1 MTLSIR
7 FGYLSDFNRL
17 LSSDD
22 YLREALTKKS
32 SMVYKID
39 KDADIA
45 YVKKVLTNRN
55 INFVIT

>member
-7 FGYLSDFNRL
+7 FGYLYDFNRL

-22 YLREALTKKS
+22 YLQEALTKKS

-45 YVKKVLTNRN
+45 YIEKELTNRN

>member
-1 MTLSIR
+1 MTLNIR
-7 FGYLSDFNRL
+7 FGYLHNFSIL

-22 YLREALTKKS
+22 YLQGALTKKS

-55 INFVIT
+55 INFLIS

>member
-1 MTLSIR
+1 MTLNIR
-7 FGYLSDFNRL
+7 FGYLYNFSIL

-22 YLREALTKKS
+22 YLQEALTKES

-39 KDADIA
+39 KNADIA
-45 YVKKVLTNRN
+45 YIKKVLTNGN

>member
-22 YLREALTKKS
+22 YLQDSLTKRS
-32 SMVYKID
+32 SMVYDINR
-39 KDADIA
+39 DADIEYIMEA
-45 YVKKVLTNRN
+45 LNNRG
-55 INFVIT
+55 INFLIS

>member
-1 MTLSIR
+1 MKLYIR
-7 FGYLSDFNRL
+7 FGYLYDFSRL

-22 YLREALTKKS
+22 YLQEALTKKS
-32 SMVYKID
+32 SMVCKID

-45 YVKKVLTNRN
+45 YVKKLLTNRN